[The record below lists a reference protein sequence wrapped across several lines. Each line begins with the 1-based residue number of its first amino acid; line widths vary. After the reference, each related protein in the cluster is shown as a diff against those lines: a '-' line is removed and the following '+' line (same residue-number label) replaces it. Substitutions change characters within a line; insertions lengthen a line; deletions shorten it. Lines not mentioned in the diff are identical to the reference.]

1 MVKVNGKLL
10 DIAGKTVSEY
20 LGNSNY
26 DTKRI
31 VVEINE
37 NIVPK
42 TQYDKTVLCD
52 GDIVEVVSFVG
63 GG

>member
-1 MVKVNGKLL
+1 MVKVNGELL

-20 LGNSNY
+20 LNAFNY

-37 NIVPK
+37 AIVPK
-42 TQYDKTVLCD
+42 LQYDNTVICD
-52 GDIVEVVSFVG
+52 GDVVEVVSFVG

>member
-1 MVKVNGKLL
+1 MVKVNGELL
-10 DIAGKTVSEY
+10 DIAGNTVSEY
-20 LGNSNY
+20 LNAFNY

-37 NIVPK
+37 AIVPK
-42 TQYDKTVLCD
+42 LQYDNTVICD
-52 GDIVEVVSFVG
+52 GDVVEVVSFVG